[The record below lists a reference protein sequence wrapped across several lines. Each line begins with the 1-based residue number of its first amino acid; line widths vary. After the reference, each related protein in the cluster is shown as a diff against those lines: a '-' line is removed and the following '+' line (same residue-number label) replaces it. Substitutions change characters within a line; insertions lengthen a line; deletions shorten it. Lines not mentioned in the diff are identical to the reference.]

1 MAVAGGV
8 LTAVLAL
15 TSAGCGHS
23 DVHRTSTGGGDA
35 PAAALAPATPGPT
48 VPAQLP
54 TAPPPRPASV
64 VPALAPSDPVR
75 LELPTLGVSSDVM
88 ALGLNPDGSLQV
100 PPGAYPAGW
109 YTGGPT
115 PGALGPAVVAAHV
128 NWAGQDGVFAH
139 LTELRAGDEVR
150 ITRADATVVTFAVD
164 RVDQYPK
171 DRFPTEAVYG
181 NIDHAGLRLI
191 TCGGALDTTAHSYL
205 DNIVVY
211 AGLVGSST

>member
-1 MAVAGGV
+1 MAA
-8 LTAVLAL
+8 A
-15 TSAGCGHS
+15 
-23 DVHRTSTGGGDA
+23 GDA
-35 PAAALAPATPGPT
+35 PSVMAPGPT

-54 TAPPPRPASV
+54 TAPPPRTAAV
-64 VPALAPSDPVR
+64 APALDPSDPVR
-75 LELPTLGVSSDVM
+75 IELPTLGVTSAVM

-109 YTGGPT
+109 YAGGPT

-128 NWAGQDGVFAH
+128 NWDGQDGVFARISQ
-139 LTELRAGDEVR
+139 LATGDPVR
-150 ITRADATVVTFAVD
+150 ITRADSSVVTFSVD

-171 DRFPTEAVYG
+171 DRFPTDAVYG

-191 TCGGALDTTAHSYL
+191 TCGGVLDTTAHSYL

-211 AGLVGSST
+211 ASLTVAS